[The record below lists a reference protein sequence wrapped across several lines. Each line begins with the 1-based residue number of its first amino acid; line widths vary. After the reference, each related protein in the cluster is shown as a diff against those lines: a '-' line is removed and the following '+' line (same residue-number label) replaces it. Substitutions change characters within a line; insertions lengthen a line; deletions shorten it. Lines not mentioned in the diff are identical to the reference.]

1 MRALIIA
8 AMAVVWSLPSIAV
21 DLPKDTQAVVGTW
34 IVQPQSP
41 PGALIDTVIFTQGK
55 DGVTGVWNSQG
66 QQTGYKISGVKV
78 HEGSVSF
85 KVSYGTYG
93 DGVWRGKLSIQDE
106 LRITSVGEDASAP
119 ATILRRA
126 SPAELAEV
134 EAGAPKNLITH
145 KIQLPALH
153 DLPSNGMGLTPP
165 MGWNSWNKFALTID
179 DQAVRGI
186 ADALVSS
193 GLRDAGYIYV
203 NIDDGWQGRRDQEGV
218 LHPNSKFPDMKA
230 LADYVHSKGLKLGIY
245 NSPGPVSCGGYVG
258 SHGYETQDAATFAR
272 WGIDFLKYDWCS
284 AGSIYKTQPEMQA
297 LYQKMGAALQAT
309 GRPIVYSLCQYGLFD
324 VGSWGRKVGGNL
336 WRSSG
341 DVADKWESMS
351 SNGFENHGNGDYA
364 APGSWNDPDMLEI
377 GNGGMTVQ
385 EYRTHM
391 TLWSMLAAPL
401 ILGNDIRHMSA
412 DIKEIL
418 LNKEVIAIDQ
428 DSLGRQG
435 RRVIQKG
442 SSEIWVKPLADG
454 SAAVALFNRGEKDAQ
469 ISVVWSDI
477 GLKGAQKTRD
487 LWQHSDLGEQT
498 HGYGALVPAHGS
510 VLLRAAAVQ

>member
-1 MRALIIA
+1 MRALIVA
-8 AMAVVWSLPSIAV
+8 AMGLLWSLQSIAV
-21 DLPKDTQAVVGTW
+21 DLPKGAQAVGGAG
-34 IVQPQSP
+34 IVQPRSS

-55 DGVTGVWNSQG
+55 DGISGVWNSQG

-85 KVSYGTYG
+85 KVSYGTFG
-93 DGVWRGKLSIQDE
+93 DGVWRGKISTQDE
-106 LRITSVGEDASAP
+106 LRITFVGEDATTP

-126 SPAELAEV
+126 SPAELAEA
-134 EAGAPKNLITH
+134 EAKTKNLITH
-145 KIQLPALH
+145 KIQLPVLR
-153 DLPSNGMGLTPP
+153 DLPSNGLSLTPP

-203 NIDDGWQGRRDQEGV
+203 NIDDGWQGSRDQEGV

-258 SHGYETQDAATFAR
+258 THGYETQDAATFAR
-272 WGIDFLKYDWCS
+272 WGIDYLKYDWCS
-284 AGSIYKTQPEMQA
+284 ARSIYHTQQEMQA

-309 GRPIVYSLCQYGLFD
+309 GHPIVYSLCQYGLFD

-341 DVADKWESMS
+341 DVADNWQSMS
-351 SNGFENHGNGDYA
+351 SNGFKNHGNSDYA
-364 APGSWNDPDMLEI
+364 GPGGWNDPDMLEI

-401 ILGNDIRHMSA
+401 ILGNDIRHMTS
-412 DIKEIL
+412 DVREIL

-428 DSLGRQG
+428 DPLGRQG
-435 RRVIQKG
+435 RRVIRKG
-442 SSEIWVKPLADG
+442 SSEVWTKPLADG
-454 SAAVALFNRGEKDAQ
+454 STVVALFNRGEKDAK
-469 ISVVWSDI
+469 ISVVWSHI
-477 GLKGAQKTRD
+477 GLKGAQKMRD
-487 LWQHSDLGEQT
+487 LWQHADLGERP
-498 HGYGALVPAHGS
+498 HDYGALVPAHG
-510 VLLRAAAVQ
+510 VILLRATEVQ